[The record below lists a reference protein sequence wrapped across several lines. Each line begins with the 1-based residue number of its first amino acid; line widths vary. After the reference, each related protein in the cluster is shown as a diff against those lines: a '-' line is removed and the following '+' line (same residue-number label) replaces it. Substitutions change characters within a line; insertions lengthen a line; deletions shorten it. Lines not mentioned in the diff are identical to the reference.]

1 MSTPLLIAHRGITSV
16 AIENSLAAFRA
27 AVEKSGPNCD
37 GVELDVHTT
46 RDGKTVVHHDPT
58 LPSGRSIAHLNLAE
72 VQEERLAD
80 GSAPPSLDEAVAA
93 LGRLRIYV
101 EAKGVTPEGDRD
113 LLRIVA
119 DPVRRDRCQ
128 VHSFDHRVIARVVA
142 QAPELTCGVLS
153 ASYPIEP
160 VEMVRAAGARVLWQQ
175 CPMID
180 AELVGACDRAGIEVI
195 AWTAR
200 TRQERH
206 RLAELG
212 VTGVC
217 ADL

>member
-1 MSTPLLIAHRGITSV
+1 MSTPLLIAHRGVTSV

-27 AVEKSGPNCD
+27 AVEKPDPRCD

-46 RDGKTVVHHDPT
+46 RDGKTAVHHDPT
-58 LPSGRSIAHLNLAE
+58 LPSGRRIADLTLAE
-72 VQEERLAD
+72 VQQERLAD
-80 GSAPPSLDEAVAA
+80 GSPVPSLDDAVAA
-93 LGRLRIYV
+93 LGSLRIYV
-101 EAKGVTPEGDRD
+101 EAKGVPPEGDRD
-113 LLRIVA
+113 LLRIVT
-119 DPVRRDRCQ
+119 DPRRHDRCQ
-128 VHSFDHRVIARVVA
+128 VHSFDHRVIARLAA
-142 QAPELTCGVLS
+142 QAPELICGVLS

-160 VEMVRAAGARVLWQQ
+160 VEMVRSAGARVLWQE
-175 CPMID
+175 CAMID

-195 AWTAR
+195 AWTAKSR
-200 TRQERH
+200 RERH